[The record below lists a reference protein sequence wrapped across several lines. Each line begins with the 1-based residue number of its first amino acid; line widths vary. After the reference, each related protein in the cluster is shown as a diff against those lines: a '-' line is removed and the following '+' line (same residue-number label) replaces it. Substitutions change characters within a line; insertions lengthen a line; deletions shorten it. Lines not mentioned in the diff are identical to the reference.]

1 MSPGGR
7 KIRERAILEIV
18 SEWPIRTQTDLV
30 HALETRGFT
39 VTQATVSRDIHRLGI
54 VKRRGK
60 DGARYERRGIE
71 PPAPVTRRVLQTAL
85 REFAIWVEPGDA
97 LLAIRTQ
104 SGCANAVAVA
114 IDESE
119 MDGVVAT
126 LAGDDTIFVMLE
138 SPEDRVSVLSELRA
152 LSEDLF

>member
-7 KIRERAILEIV
+7 KARERAILEVI
-18 SEWPIRTQTDLV
+18 SEWPVRTQSDLA
-30 HALETRGFT
+30 HALEGKGFS
-39 VTQATVSRDIHRLGI
+39 VTQATVSRDIQRLG
-54 VKRRGK
+54 VTKRRGEG
-60 DGARYERRGIE
+60 GARYVRPGLE

-85 REFAIWVEPGDA
+85 REFAIWVEPGDS

-114 IDESE
+114 IDESKME
-119 MDGVVAT
+119 GVVAT

-138 SPEDRVSVLSELRA
+138 SEKDRAGVLSQLRA
-152 LSEDLF
+152 LGEV